1 MTKIHLPPL
10 PLLGALLVAPGLW
23 ACGGDDDDA
32 AGTDAD
38 TDADTDSDTDA
49 DTDADTDTDTDA
61 DTDSDTDTDTDTDT
75 DADTDDYASNFTVYT
90 VDTTLEGPSF
100 ASVADVD
107 GDGLD
112 DLVVSAFGPAV
123 SLQMPGTLA
132 VYLNGGDLDSWT
144 RDDVFTASTTLKFP
158 NGTTLADLD
167 EDEDLDIVVAGG
179 FLACAMFSGCGS
191 LSWWENVGDGWT
203 RHDIVPFGSDL
214 FFHHGELADI
224 DDDGIDD
231 LVVVGEA
238 RISQILTSHD
248 ELEARWYKGT
258 DTADRFET
266 DARVIGEGLGSMPQ
280 VFDLDDDGDLDVL
293 SAEFF
298 IDTIFAQAS
307 FAWIEQ
313 VAAPDAENPAG
324 VWTRHVIADDVGPS
338 IQLALVPDLFG
349 DGVLRAVGSNHTNV
363 SNGEPE
369 SGIFVYEIPVDP
381 TDTPWDGTMISEG
394 IVSVQGSQ
402 FSPQAAPGIF
412 GWGDIDGD
420 GDLDLA
426 VSGDG
431 DKRAFVL
438 EQTAPGVFATHVL
451 AAPFGQAGGM
461 KITDLDGD
469 GNAEIVATCY
479 EENLVAIFEWS
490 GD

>member
-107 GDGLD
+107 G
-112 DLVVSAFGPAV
+112 
-123 SLQMPGTLA
+123 
-132 VYLNGGDLDSWT
+132 
-144 RDDVFTASTTLKFP
+144 
-158 NGTTLADLD
+158 
-167 EDEDLDIVVAGG
+167 
-179 FLACAMFSGCGS
+179 
-191 LSWWENVGDGWT
+191 
-203 RHDIVPFGSDL
+203 
-214 FFHHGELADI
+214 
-224 DDDGIDD
+224 DGIDD